1 MSKARKPTIR
11 RPKKVCAVR
20 RAIGGGSA
28 QRRSRESLAPVA
40 SVSRETGADAIGRFV
55 PRGLAITVDTVLK
68 VQGYANTSRV
78 RPAVRAVAEAVTA
91 VANRILTAE
100 VRYRRIGISSA
111 SGGVLTLEDGSQF
124 HCRAF
129 DRYLA
134 GCREVV
140 VFVLALG
147 GGFDRIAHNFSV
159 GNQMLEAVLFEA
171 SGWMAVEQTTKKF
184 VRHLGES
191 EGLKLT
197 RRMAPGY
204 SFSSALEPDEWS
216 LTEQAGLFALFTGAD
231 LPVRLLESCA
241 MTPKMSRSGLYGVRI
256 SAQTAR

>member
-1 MSKARKPTIR
+1 MPKARKSVIR
-11 RPKKVCAVR
+11 RPRNNRPVHRVIKG
-20 RAIGGGSA
+20 RAE
-28 QRRSRESLAPVA
+28 RLRSRKVLA
-40 SVSRETGADAIGRFV
+40 SVSSVRREPGVEAIGRFV

-68 VQGYANTSRV
+68 VQGYADTSRV

-100 VRYRRIGISSA
+100 VRYRRIGILSISD
-111 SGGVLTLEDGSQF
+111 GVLALDDGSQF

-147 GGFDRIAHNFSV
+147 GSFERIARNFSV
-159 GNQMLEAVLFEA
+159 GNQMLEAILFEA
-171 SGWMAVEQTTKKF
+171 TGWMAVEQATKKF
-184 VRHLGES
+184 VRHLGEC

-204 SFSSALEPDEWS
+204 SFPGSLEPDEWP
-216 LTEQAGLFALFTGAD
+216 LTEQAGLFALFAGVD
-231 LPVRLLESCA
+231 LPLRLLESCA
-241 MTPKMSRSGLYGVRI
+241 MTPKMSRSGLYGVRMPQQ
-256 SAQTAR
+256 ST